1 MYRVVYSFHKNK
13 SASSKALTKIK
24 KIFENAFIDTEP
36 DGTYVVVIGDF
47 DNYDKAQ
54 KAIAK
59 AVKKGEWGGI
69 YERQSIRK

>member
-1 MYRVVYSFHKNK
+1 MYRVTYSFNTKK
-13 SASSKALTKIK
+13 SGASKSLTRIK

-54 KAIAK
+54 NAIAK

-69 YERQSIRK
+69 YEVHR